1 MLLAV
6 FAYSASSSCRMKAKR
21 MSWLV
26 CRNGTQAAEVA
37 SVEVICMIL
46 LPLAVLLCFYSLFI
60 FLWRSQNI
68 AIASSAPMND
78 RTGPVCLAGIVVLA
92 LSAIFIISIRELIET
107 MHAKSQDMQFLLS
120 CFVGSS

>member
-1 MLLAV
+1 M
-6 FAYSASSSCRMKAKR
+6 
-21 MSWLV
+21 
-26 CRNGTQAAEVA
+26 
-37 SVEVICMIL
+37 EVICMIL

-78 RTGPVCLAGIVVLA
+78 RTGPVCLSGIVVLA

-107 MHAKSQDMQFLLS
+107 MHAKSQDLQFLLS
-120 CFVGSS
+120 CFVGHNS